1 MSSGKLILLLI
12 AIGMVGLVLLLGY
25 KLDKYEEKGKR
36 KEKITKKRNNEEE
49 RNYNEFKSLKNDRE
63 DVIGQTNA
71 FRNSTFDFKKE
82 ISKSDKYSEEFDK
95 TAVIERVDL
104 SKLENTEESF
114 SYENLYEEPEFENN
128 IDEEFE
134 ADMYEDVE
142 EDDAYDYENS
152 NSSTMVFDTTAVN
165 EELGTVKGYDFE
177 EDDVEEEKPKATTK
191 KSTTRK
197 STTKKAV
204 SKTTKKTTTKKTG
217 TKPKATRKTTAKKVE
232 EKPKTVKKTTA
243 KKTVAKKAEPATKK
257 TKTTTRKTTKTAE
270 KSTKK

>member
-25 KLDKYEEKGKR
+25 KMDKYEEKGKR
-36 KEKITKKRNNEEE
+36 KEKIAKKRNNDEEE

-63 DVIGQTNA
+63 DVIEQTNA
-71 FRNSTFDFKKE
+71 FRNSSFDFKKE
-82 ISKSDKYSEEFDK
+82 ILKSDKYSEEFDK

-114 SYENLYEEPEFENN
+114 SYENLYEKPELENN
-128 IDEEFE
+128 IDEEF
-134 ADMYEDVE
+134 E

-165 EELGTVKGYDFE
+165 EELGAVKGYDFE
-177 EDDVEEEKPKATTK
+177 EDDIEEEMPKATTK
-191 KSTTRK
+191 KSTTKK
-197 STTKKAV
+197 STTKKVAT
-204 SKTTKKTTTKKTG
+204 KIAKKTTTKKAATKTAE
-217 TKPKATRKTTAKKVE
+217 TKPKTTRKTTAKKVE

-243 KKTVAKKAEPATKK
+243 KKAVAKKTEPAAKK